1 MQLKISSSSSSG
13 RIYSVSVKIK
23 PRIMHK
29 FPEWNKLINCWVQ
42 DDAIINNSELY
53 INLWL
58 FAQKLQTPIRISCSI
73 KFLTTAKI
81 WRLQCWESWKY
92 NFQFAFWTNYGQIRK
107 LWLETCDLSLWH
119 TGKKVKRIPAAGH
132 DTNLQDYNCINTI
145 LVLNNTE

>member
-107 LWLETCDLSLWH
+107 LWLETLFTHVIWVSD
-119 TGKKVKRIPAAGH
+119 TQGKKWKEFQ
-132 DTNLQDYNCINTI
+132 LQAMTQTFRTTI
-145 LVLNNTE
+145 VLIRYWC